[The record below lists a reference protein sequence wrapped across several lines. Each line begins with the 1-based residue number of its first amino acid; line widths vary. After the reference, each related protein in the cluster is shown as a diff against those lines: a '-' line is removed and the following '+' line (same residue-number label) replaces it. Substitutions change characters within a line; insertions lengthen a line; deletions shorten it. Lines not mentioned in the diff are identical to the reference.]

1 MRLEI
6 ASLLSH
12 NVTLKCG
19 AALGRDFTIETLWKD
34 GFQAV
39 FLAIGA
45 NKSWRL
51 DLEGEAVRGV
61 YSSMQFLMAHNLRGQ
76 ELAKGHVGIIGGGNS
91 AVDAA
96 RVAIRQKRVESVT
109 LFYRRTSREMPAYA
123 EEVEAALEEGIQ
135 LETLVSPVKIRYIDA
150 AISEGV
156 RVESFVEPIQI
167 DVRNGHLAGI
177 KCIRNRLGEMDA
189 SNRRKPVAIPG
200 SEFAVFLDTLIAA
213 IGERPDSDCL
223 ATMGLEVDGSGRLRV
238 DPETLAA
245 THPGVFAGGDLVTGP
260 NTVVDAI
267 AAGKLA
273 ASSIDRFLRGQ
284 SLKQPPKRTMPSQYV
299 APSAAAGEGL
309 EESARVEPAT
319 LPAESRKKSFAEVEM
334 TLSAEQAACEARRC
348 LRCDLRFTQPVSDPK
363 PRCAAAQESLT

>member
-1 MRLEI
+1 
-6 ASLLSH
+6 
-12 NVTLKCG
+12 
-19 AALGRDFTIETLWKD
+19 LGRDFTLEDLWKD
-34 GFQAV
+34 GYRAV

-45 NKSWRL
+45 DKSWRL
-51 DLEGEAVRGV
+51 DLEGESVRGV
-61 YSSMQFLMAHNLRGQ
+61 YSSMQFLKAFNLQGK
-76 ELAKGHVGIIGGGNS
+76 ELAKGQVGIIGGGNS

-123 EEVEAALEEGIQ
+123 EEVEAALAEGIQ
-135 LETLVSPVKIRYIDA
+135 LETLVSPVKIRYIEA

-213 IGERPDSDCL
+213 IGERPDSDGL
-223 ATMGLEVDGSGRLRV
+223 IPMGLELDGSGRLRV
-238 DPETLAA
+238 HPETLAA
-245 THPGVFAGGDLVTGP
+245 AHPGVFAGGDLVTGP

-267 AAGKLA
+267 AAGKKA
-273 ASSIDRFLRGQ
+273 AASIDRFLRGQ
-284 SLKQPPKRTMPSQYV
+284 PLKEPLKRNLPSDYV
-299 APSAAAGEGL
+299 EPSAAAGEGI
-309 EESARVEPAT
+309 EESPRVEP
-319 LPAESRKKSFAEVEM
+319 P
-334 TLSAEQAACEARRC
+334 TLSAE
-348 LRCDLRFTQPVSDPK
+348 LRK
-363 PRCAAAQESLT
+363 